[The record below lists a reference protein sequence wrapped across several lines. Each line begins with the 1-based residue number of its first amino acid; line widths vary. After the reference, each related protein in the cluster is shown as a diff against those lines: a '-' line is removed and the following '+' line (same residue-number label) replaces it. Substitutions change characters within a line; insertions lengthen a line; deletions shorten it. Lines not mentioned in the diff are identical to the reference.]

1 MTERDSRKRVRWK
14 TESEKY
20 GKDKILKMSMS

>member
-1 MTERDSRKRVRWK
+1 MIERDSRKRVRWK

-20 GKDKILKMSMS
+20 GKDKILNMRV